1 MEGPIFFL
9 SPRATQVGPEALCGF
24 THVGYLLDSSE
35 SSTEPAGPVLLR
47 SSITPHSRIMGVT
60 QLSTLAHFIAQKQVT
75 GSTYLQGRGVTQE
88 RDSFGGHPPDGN
100 CSCLGD
106 LEKGSVRES
115 NSPQGHWRETS
126 ARAWMRRIQSSK
138 SVRHLPP
145 KGAEVG
151 FPLKYPCLKRV
162 MEPTACAGHRM

>member
-1 MEGPIFFL
+1 MTDSLNSKGG
-9 SPRATQVGPEALCGF
+9 S
-24 THVGYLLDSSE
+24 LDEIPKSRERECIE
-35 SSTEPAGPVLLR
+35 S
-47 SSITPHSRIMGVT
+47 ISRR
-60 QLSTLAHFIAQKQVT
+60 KT
-75 GSTYLQGRGVTQE
+75 GHQGRGVTQE

-162 MEPTACAGHRM
+162 MEPTARAGHRM